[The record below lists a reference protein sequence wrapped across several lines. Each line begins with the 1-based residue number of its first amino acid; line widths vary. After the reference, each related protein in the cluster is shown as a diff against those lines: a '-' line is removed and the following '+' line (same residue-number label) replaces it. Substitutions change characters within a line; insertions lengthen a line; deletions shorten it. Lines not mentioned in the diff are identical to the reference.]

1 MRRRLTA
8 AIVGMVIAALVL
20 TGVGT
25 LTLAAVNDRADT
37 ENDLRAQVETLSDL
51 FVELTIVPRSDEEGL
66 GVRERL
72 QAMAESISVQGIG
85 LLILPRNGADP
96 IGELPDGVSLDQ
108 LDVEALQ
115 AGETVSSRDGDR
127 IWAAK
132 GSTNRAGVPQLLVLT
147 QEPDPILIPAF
158 RWFMIAGGATIIVA
172 ALVALRLSR
181 SLTDPLLATRAVTSR
196 IADGDLEARIDTDT
210 IGATAEVADL
220 VESVNTMAGN
230 LHRSKALERHFLM
243 SVSHD
248 LRTPLTSIKGYAEAL
263 SDGAIDDP
271 AHAGSVIEGEAN
283 RLERLVGDLLLLAR
297 LDSTDFAL
305 DQRRVDL
312 NAVVESANVG
322 LARDADER
330 GITLS
335 GRVPDQPT
343 WAEVDADRF
352 AQVVGNLVSNALRF
366 AKHDVVVTLWTAEG
380 RHHLAV
386 GDDGPGIADD
396 DLPHVFD
403 RLYVSKHNPE
413 SKESGSGLGLAIVR
427 DLTERMGGTVT
438 ARRSALGGAELV
450 VSFPPAR

>member
-51 FVELTIVPRSDEEGL
+51 FVELTIVPRSDEDGL

-158 RWFMIAGGATIIVA
+158 RWFM
-172 ALVALRLSR
+172 
-181 SLTDPLLATRAVTSR
+181 
-196 IADGDLEARIDTDT
+196 
-210 IGATAEVADL
+210 
-220 VESVNTMAGN
+220 M
-230 LHRSKALERHFLM
+230 M
-243 SVSHD
+243 SWAFVGSHD
-248 LRTPLTSIKGYAEAL
+248 CMGPMGVLSHSDDAMEVLSDHHKAHRRFVRSHDRGSCGAL
-263 SDGAIDDP
+263 SDHDNVHGRFDIRFVFRI
-271 AHAGSVIEGEAN
+271 SFF
-283 RLERLVGDLLLLAR
+283 
-297 LDSTDFAL
+297 ST
-305 DQRRVDL
+305 R
-312 NAVVESANVG
+312 
-322 LARDADER
+322 
-330 GITLS
+330 
-335 GRVPDQPT
+335 
-343 WAEVDADRF
+343 
-352 AQVVGNLVSNALRF
+352 
-366 AKHDVVVTLWTAEG
+366 
-380 RHHLAV
+380 
-386 GDDGPGIADD
+386 
-396 DLPHVFD
+396 
-403 RLYVSKHNPE
+403 
-413 SKESGSGLGLAIVR
+413 
-427 DLTERMGGTVT
+427 
-438 ARRSALGGAELV
+438 
-450 VSFPPAR
+450 